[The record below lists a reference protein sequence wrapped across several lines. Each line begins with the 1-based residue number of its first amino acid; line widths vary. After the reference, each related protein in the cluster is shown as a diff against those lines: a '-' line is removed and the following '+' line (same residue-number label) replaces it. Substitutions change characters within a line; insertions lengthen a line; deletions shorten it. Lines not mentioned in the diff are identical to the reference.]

1 MSPYIQTSI
10 NYIVARAVS
19 LQQSMIL
26 YIVMNS
32 DEDSCSYLGD
42 VLEQVAEL
50 TTELV
55 KLQSFLKA
63 EIKEPVARS
72 DPVTP
77 GT

>member
-10 NYIVARAVS
+10 NYIVARAMS

-26 YIVMNS
+26 HIVMNR

-55 KLQSFLKA
+55 KLQSFLKT

>member
-26 YIVMNS
+26 HIVMNS

-63 EIKEPVARS
+63 EIKEPVARP

>member
-26 YIVMNS
+26 HIVMNS
-32 DEDSCSYLGD
+32 DEDSCRYLGD

-63 EIKEPVARS
+63 EIKEPVARP